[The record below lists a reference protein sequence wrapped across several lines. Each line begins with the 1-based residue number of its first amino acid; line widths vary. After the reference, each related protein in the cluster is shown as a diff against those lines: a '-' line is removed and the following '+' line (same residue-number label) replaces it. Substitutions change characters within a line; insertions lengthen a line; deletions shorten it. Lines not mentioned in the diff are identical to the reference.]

1 MAILGSREIEMHR
14 KILTSITFLALLLS
28 VTSNAIAGFVDND
41 EALAFASFIQELVH
55 KTQTVKPGVICSIGN
70 DEISRIIS
78 QEKNFINLD
87 TDGSKVASCKAIYIA
102 MGREKNIKSDLLKFS
117 NNRILTIA
125 VFDGFIENGGMLQVQ
140 MGRRNFELILN
151 AKTLKESGI
160 KLSPLV
166 TDLIIN

>member
-1 MAILGSREIEMHR
+1 MYFRKFNLIILL
-14 KILTSITFLALLLS
+14 ILSLSIS
-28 VTSNAIAGFVDND
+28 AIAFAGLVDND
-41 EALAFASFIQELVH
+41 EALAFASFIQDLAH
-55 KTQTVKPGVICSIGN
+55 KTQAAKPGFICSIGN

-87 TDGSKVASCKAIYIA
+87 KDGSKITSCKAIYIA
-102 MGREKNIKSDLLKFS
+102 MGREKNVKSDLLKFS
-117 NNRILTIA
+117 NNKILTIA
-125 VFDGFIENGGMLQVQ
+125 VFDGFIENGGMVQVQ

-151 AKTLKESGI
+151 AKALKESGI